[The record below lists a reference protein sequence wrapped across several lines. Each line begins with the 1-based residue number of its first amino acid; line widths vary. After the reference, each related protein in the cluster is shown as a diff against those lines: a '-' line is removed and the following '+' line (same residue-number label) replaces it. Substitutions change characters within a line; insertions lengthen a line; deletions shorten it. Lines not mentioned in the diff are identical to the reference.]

1 MPANVTQSSLSF
13 SAASLLGSTSDATGT
28 PRAATR
34 SATSSDSFSRM
45 LAGQMS
51 STRSESRG
59 AVQDTTASRGTERQ
73 QARETQRES
82 SRSRENGNTEATRQR
97 ERTSNEN
104 TRASQP
110 QKSAAEATDSQATT
124 AGSNKAATP
133 SSEDTAATGGDKA
146 AQQTA
151 ATDAAAQQQ
160 QAGQPAT
167 ALAGLPAAIA
177 ALMNKVAGEGTE
189 GEAALAD
196 ATDSGKPVTTGIVA
210 DDTSGKSLQNPA
222 DALRAAVD
230 AKVSAADKPNFA
242 AQAQAQAAAAA
253 SSAADR
259 PATAL
264 QAGPGEAGSAL
275 QGAAAL
281 TALRHQVSSPQSTTP
296 QLPVQ
301 TPAGQNGWA
310 EDVGNKVV
318 WMLGRAESKAE
329 LVLTPPNMG
338 KVEVSIH
345 LNGDQTTAHFV
356 AASQAARDALEQA
369 LPRLREMLQQS
380 GISLSQ
386 ADVSTSGE
394 QQAGTQDG
402 SGKSGGGNRS
412 VGGIEGTEGGS
423 APVWVKQTEGMVDT
437 FV

>member
-1 MPANVTQSSLSF
+1 MPANVTQSSFSF

-28 PRAATR
+28 PR

-51 STRSESRG
+51 STRSESRS
-59 AVQDTTASRGTERQ
+59 AVQDTTASRSTERQ
-73 QARETQRES
+73 QTRETQRES
-82 SRSRENGNTEATRQR
+82 SRSRENDRTEASRQR
-97 ERTSNEN
+97 QRSSNDN
-104 TRASQP
+104 ARASEP
-110 QKSAAEATDSQATT
+110 QQSTAEATDAKSAPPGSAKATKT
-124 AGSNKAATP
+124 
-133 SSEDTAATGGDKA
+133 SSEDTATTGGDKA
-146 AQQTA
+146 AQQA

-160 QAGQPAT
+160 QAAQPAT

-177 ALMNKVAGEGTE
+177 ALMNKVAGEGAE

-196 ATDSGKPVTTGIVA
+196 ATDSGKPATTGIVA

-242 AQAQAQAAAAA
+242 AQAQAQAAAAT

-402 SGKSGGGNRS
+402 GGRSSGGSRS
-412 VGGIEGTEGGS
+412 AGGIEGTEVGS

>member
-1 MPANVTQSSLSF
+1 MPANVTQTSFTF
-13 SAASLLGSTSDATGT
+13 SAASLLGSTSDATSST
-28 PRAATR
+28 RAAAQN
-34 SATSSDSFSRM
+34 ATSSDSFSRM

-51 STRSESRG
+51 STRSDSRSS
-59 AVQDTTASRGTERQ
+59 VQDNISSRSTDRQ
-73 QARETQRES
+73 QTRETQRES
-82 SRSRENGNTEATRQR
+82 TRSRENGNTEATRQR
-97 ERTSNEN
+97 ERSNTEN
-104 TRASQP
+104 TRTNQP
-110 QKSAAEATDSQATT
+110 QKKDAAQASDSDSGTTATDKATAPTDDSTATT
-124 AGSNKAATP
+124 
-133 SSEDTAATGGDKA
+133 GDKA
-146 AQQTA
+146 SQQVA

-160 QAGQPAT
+160 QTAQPAT

-177 ALMNKVAGEGTE
+177 ALMNKVAGESTD
-189 GEAALAD
+189 GEATLTDSA
-196 ATDSGKPVTTGIVA
+196 DSGKPATTGIVA

-230 AKVSAADKPNFA
+230 AKVAAADKPNFA
-242 AQAQAQAAAAA
+242 AQAQAQAAAAT
-253 SSAADR
+253 STAADR
-259 PATAL
+259 PSTVL

-281 TALRHQVSSPQSTTP
+281 TALRHQVSTPQSTTP

-301 TPAGQNGWA
+301 TPAGQSGWA

-386 ADVSTSGE
+386 ADVSTSSE
-394 QQAGTQDG
+394 QQAGSQDG
-402 SGKSGGGNRS
+402 SGKSSGGNRS
-412 VGGIEGTEGGS
+412 AGGIEAAEGGS